1 MSQEITTDS
10 DNKSRL
16 IRWLRPHVF
25 PFDSRKERTCF
36 IAVKHVSVSG
46 KSQDVRTLS
55 VPIIEANDDTRA
67 VQGPFV
73 LFAEEI
79 HNSIVDDVE
88 GTGGT
93 QRYVLIALDEGGKA
107 LGRLPLRY
115 RSTRDE
121 SDLGGS
127 ELDSEPNNKD
137 GLLAQLMRHNEATNR
152 ISSATFVQLF
162 GMMSRHAEQLAER
175 CEALTTRHVEM
186 LDTIEEVTSAKH
198 EREIEMEGAR
208 SSSETKNRLA
218 RQAEVLIPALA
229 KRFAGVDISPS
240 NNPEVIEQRAFID
253 SLTEEQIMKMEG
265 VLEQDQIMRLLSM
278 VQSRGER
285 EETGL
290 APTNGAASV
299 ETKGD

>member
-1 MSQEITTDS
+1 
-10 DNKSRL
+10 
-16 IRWLRPHVF
+16 
-25 PFDSRKERTCF
+25 
-36 IAVKHVSVSG
+36 
-46 KSQDVRTLS
+46 LS
-55 VPIIEANDDTRA
+55 IPVIEANDDARA
-67 VQGPFV
+67 VQGPFL

-79 HNSIVDDVE
+79 HSSIVDDVE

-93 QRYVLIALDEGGKA
+93 QRYVLIALDESGKT

-121 SDLGGS
+121 SDLGGG

-198 EREIEMEGAR
+198 EREIEMESAR
-208 SSSETKNRLA
+208 ASSETKNRLA

-290 APTNGAASV
+290 APTTDAANDKDGYDRSTHLSRD
-299 ETKGD
+299 TKGD